1 MLANIKQDCP
11 KSFAYWRSKI
21 ILTEHM
27 ENTCGPF
34 QSIAYC
40 DANANA
46 QYWPKLKKIFESPE
60 NEGVEI
66 KYKSPVTALIV
77 YMSQTDA

>member
-1 MLANIKQDCP
+1 MFENIKGTCP
-11 KSFAYWRSKI
+11 NSLAYWKSKI
-21 ILTEHM
+21 IMTEHM

-34 QSIAYC
+34 QTVAYC

-46 QYWPKLKKIFESPE
+46 QYWSKLKKIFASPE

-77 YMSQTDA
+77 YMMQSDA